1 MNCFLGIDVG
11 TYETKGT
18 LMDEAGR
25 ILLTDSEP
33 HQMEIPRPGFAEHDA
48 EGVWW
53 HDFCAV
59 SNRLI
64 RRSGIRPADIR
75 AVGASAI
82 APCCLPLDKDGR
94 PLRKAIL
101 YGVDVRAEKQIEYL
115 KRTLGEDRILER
127 CGNPITS
134 QSVGPKILWIRENE
148 PEIYKKAARFAYWRP
163 V

>member
-1 MNCFLGIDVG
+1 MEYFLGIDVG

-18 LMDEAGR
+18 LTDETGR
-25 ILLTDSEP
+25 IVLTDSEP
-33 HQMEIPRPGFAEHDA
+33 HQMEIPHPGWAEHDA

-82 APCCLPLDKDGR
+82 APCCLPVDEAGR

-101 YGVDVRAEKQIEYL
+101 YGVDVRAEKQIEAL
-115 KRTLGEDRILER
+115 KRDPGEDWILER
-127 CGNPITS
+127 CGNPVTS
-134 QSVGPKILWIRENE
+134 QSVGPKIL
-148 PEIYKKAARFAYWRP
+148 
-163 V
+163 